1 MKQNGEYNFSDL
13 KMSEANSQN
22 IKVVVRVR
30 PLQDEEKPKVRT
42 RRQTMLEVELEESNK
57 ILKIIDNI
65 VVYDPPKK
73 AESKQYAFDR
83 VFREDST
90 QLQVFEQT
98 TKPLISHVLN
108 GYNATV
114 FAYGATGCGKTY
126 TITGTEKDPGVIFQ
140 TMNELYFEIDR
151 ISKEY
156 IVEIGLT
163 YLEVYNEQIKD
174 LFSNSNAHL
183 DIREDESRIVVA
195 GLNEIIPRD
204 LSHVMKLLLQGNENR
219 TQAFTHAN
227 AVSSRSHAVLQIHI
241 RQKSRIRLNDDIK
254 IATLSIIDLA
264 GSERASATQNK
275 GERLHEGANINRSLL
290 ALGNCINAL
299 CTDKPVHIPFR

>member
-1 MKQNGEYNFSDL
+1 
-13 KMSEANSQN
+13 
-22 IKVVVRVR
+22 
-30 PLQDEEKPKVRT
+30 
-42 RRQTMLEVELEESNK
+42 
-57 ILKIIDNI
+57 
-65 VVYDPPKK
+65 
-73 AESKQYAFDR
+73 
-83 VFREDST
+83 VFQEDST
-90 QLQVFEQT
+90 QLEVFEQT

-126 TITGTEKDPGVIFQ
+126 TITGTERDPGLIFQ
-140 TMNELYFEIDR
+140 TMNELYSEIDR
-151 ISKEY
+151 ISKDY
-156 IVEIGLT
+156 IVETGLS

-174 LFSNSNAHL
+174 LFTTSPTNL

-195 GLNEIIPRD
+195 GLKEIIPRD
-204 LSHVMKLLLQGNENR
+204 LAHVMKLLLQGNDNR

-227 AVSSRSHAVLQIHI
+227 PVSSRSHAVLQIHI
-241 RQKSRIRLNDDIK
+241 RQKSRIALDDNIK
-254 IATLSIIDLA
+254 VATLSIIDLA

-299 CTDKPVHIPFR
+299 CTDKPAHIPFR